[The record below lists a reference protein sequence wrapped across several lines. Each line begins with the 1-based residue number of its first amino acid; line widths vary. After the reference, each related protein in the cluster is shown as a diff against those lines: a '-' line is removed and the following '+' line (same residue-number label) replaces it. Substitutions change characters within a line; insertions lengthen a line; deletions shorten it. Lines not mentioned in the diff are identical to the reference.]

1 MLPAA
6 ACACACAC
14 HVGVCVC
21 VCVCGGACVCG
32 CAGACVSTCTL
43 IPVKHKHA
51 STLVPVKPVAVRESV
66 AAWVSGVSECL
77 HFFVPVKPVNW
88 VPALALAAVRVSL
101 RVSVVLCLLAGCSVE
116 PIGMRVRLRQ
126 YLYFCT
132 RKTSKL
138 STCAGV
144 AAADALVSLVI
155 ICTFVPVKPVN

>member
-32 CAGACVSTCTL
+32 CMGACVSTCTL
-43 IPVKHKHA
+43 IPVKHA
-51 STLVPVKPVAVRESV
+51 STLGPVKPVAVRESV
-66 AAWVSGVSECL
+66 AAWVSGVSACT
-77 HFFVPVKPVNW
+77 FCTVKPVNW
-88 VPALALAAVRVSL
+88 VPALALAALRVSL

-132 RKTSKL
+132 RKASKL

-144 AAADALVSLVI
+144 AAADALVLLVI